1 MDSNG
6 FAKHLVTFLKTARH
20 LWGRCPNCSTPFR
33 LSDATIT
40 SSPEPPRDWLRQLQR
55 REAALA
61 EQEAE
66 VEDREA
72 LLIDR
77 VSELR
82 NCELDIRS
90 RESRLERD
98 AKARVREILAS
109 KTEFRAV
116 IREANKVAVKQSRA
130 TLLGRMME
138 RLLPC
143 FKKFGHDPRDMRC
156 ICDPVDYVLFEG
168 LTLNREVSRITFIE
182 VKSGRSRLTG
192 VQRSIREAVQ
202 KRRVDTSVWQIGDPN
217 IPITQQLE
225 GGRNALP
232 PADDEG

>member
-20 LWGRCPNCSTPFR
+20 LWGRCPSCSTPFR
-33 LSDATIT
+33 LSDAAIT
-40 SSPEPPRDWLRQLQR
+40 SNPEPPRDWLRKLQR
-55 REAALA
+55 REATLA
-61 EQEAE
+61 EQEA
-66 VEDREA
+66 DISYREA
-72 LLIDR
+72 ELLDR
-77 VSELR
+77 VQEVRSSEY
-82 NCELDIRS
+82 DIRG

-109 KTEFRAV
+109 KTELRAV

-138 RLLPC
+138 RLAPC
-143 FKKFGHDPRDMRC
+143 FRKFGHDPRDMRC

-202 KRRVDTSVWQIGDPN
+202 RRRVDTSVWQIGEPD
-217 IPITQQLE
+217 IPITQQIE
-225 GGRNALP
+225 QGGRRLLS
-232 PADDEG
+232 EGEE